1 MTTGQRVLLLR
12 KELKLTQDKF
22 AKPLGVGSSAIYN
35 IEKGLRNLT
44 DQMVISI
51 CREYGASE
59 EWLRNGTGEMF
70 TPVSRS
76 EKIAE
81 FAGKLMKDEPDSF
94 KRQLVEVLAELNEAE
109 WEVLAGIAK
118 KLKNE

>member
-1 MTTGQRVLLLR
+1 MTQGSRVRELR
-12 KELKLTQDKF
+12 KTSGLTLEKF
-22 AKPLGVGSSAIYN
+22 GASLGVTRAAISK
-35 IEKGLRNLT
+35 IENNERNLT

-109 WEVLAGIAK
+109 WEVLASIAQ
-118 KLKNE
+118 KLKSE